1 MKLIKP
7 KPLLKGDTI
16 GIVAPSFFIEKETEF
31 KLGVSNLEAMGFK
44 IKYGKHVF
52 TKYRNTTGLSKDR
65 AEDIM
70 SMFTDTEVKGI
81 IASDGG
87 CTAIEVLDKLD
98 YKVISQNP
106 KVFSG
111 FSDIAHLNLAF
122 LANSKLSTLY
132 GLDIINGFGVEKSS
146 EAYNYNV
153 DFFTKLTTSTEPIGV
168 LPKFSQWESWR
179 DGIASGHL
187 VGGWIDAVANMTHV
201 SALSEFDDII
211 LFWESIDLQPHNLNM
226 LLNAMKVSGLFSKVR
241 GMIIGNFVDCE
252 EKEYWDCTPTIKEI
266 VLEVTESMSIP
277 ILANVDFGHSIQHLS
292 IPQGLAVSIDSGS
305 GLVEI
310 KESYCE

>member
-7 KPLLKGDTI
+7 KSLSEGDTI
-16 GIVAPSFFIEKETEF
+16 GIVAPSFFIEKEAEF
-31 KLGVSNLEAMGFK
+31 RLGVSNLEEMGFK

-65 AEDIM
+65 ADDIM
-70 SMFTDTEVKGI
+70 SMFTDNEVKGI

-98 YKVISQNP
+98 YKTISQNP

-122 LANSKLSTLY
+122 FANSKLSTLY

-146 EAYNYNV
+146 EVYNYNV
-153 DFFTKLTTSTEPIGV
+153 DFFMKLVTGTEIIGV

-187 VGGWIDAVANMTHV
+187 VGGWIDAVANMTHI
-201 SALSEFDDII
+201 SALLDFDNII

-226 LLNAMKVSGLFSKVR
+226 LLNAMKVSGLFNKVR

-252 EKEYWDCTPTIKEI
+252 EKEYWDCTPTVKQI
-266 VLEVTESMSIP
+266 VLEVTESMNIP
-277 ILANVDFGHSIQHLS
+277 ILANVDFGHSVRHLS
-292 IPQGLAVSIDSGS
+292 LPQGLTASIDSNS
-305 GLVEI
+305 GIINI